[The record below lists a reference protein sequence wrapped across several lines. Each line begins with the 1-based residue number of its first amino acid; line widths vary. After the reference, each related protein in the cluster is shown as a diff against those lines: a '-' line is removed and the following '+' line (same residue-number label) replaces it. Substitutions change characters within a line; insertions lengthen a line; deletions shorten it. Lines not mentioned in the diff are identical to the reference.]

1 MTIIKLIIK
10 KQLHLITHN
19 IPYPANYGGVID
31 VFYKIVALKK
41 LGVGIHLHCFKYG
54 RDEAVELE
62 QYCEKVYY
70 YDRKMDVIKLF
81 SIIPFIVK
89 TRDHEVL
96 TKRLV
101 ENPYP
106 ILYDGLHC
114 TYTLNNL
121 KLKQKKIIRTHNVE
135 ANYYQQLAKSTSNIF
150 IKLFYYSEFL
160 KLALY
165 EKNIA
170 KADAAFAISE
180 NDKKYFSDIIKCY
193 LIRAFHSNTKTQ
205 NKTGIGEYALYHGNL
220 TVSENIKALRF
231 LLNGVFSSVNFP
243 LTIAGKIT
251 NQKLIKEIKKNS
263 FVTLVENPD
272 NQQMSDLIQE
282 AHLILL
288 PTFQRTG
295 IKLKL
300 LESLFKGRFC
310 IANNPMIENTEL
322 ETYCIQA
329 NTSQEWIDAIK
340 RHINVGFSAEIAA
353 KRAEISDSFNNLQ
366 EAQKMIDLLFE
377 D

>member
-1 MTIIKLIIK
+1 MPAL
-10 KQLHLITHN
+10 KQLHLITLN
-19 IPYPANYGGVID
+19 IPYPADYGGAID
-31 VFYKIVALKK
+31 VFYRIVALKK
-41 LGVGIHLHCFKYG
+41 LGVGIHLHCFKYD

-62 QYCEKVYY
+62 QYCEKVHYY
-70 YDRKMDVIKLF
+70 ERKMSFLKLL
-81 SIIPFIVK
+81 SSIPFIVK
-89 TRDHEVL
+89 SRDHEVL

-114 TYTLNNL
+114 TYTLNNPN
-121 KLKQKKIIRTHNVE
+121 LKQKKFIRTHNVE
-135 ANYYQQLAKSTSNIF
+135 TDYYLQLAKNAFNIF
-150 IKLFYYSEFL
+150 SKVFYYSESL
-160 KLALY
+160 KLARY

-170 KADAAFAISE
+170 KADTAFAISE
-180 NDKKYFSDIIKCY
+180 NDKKYFSNVIKCY

-205 NKTGIGEYALYHGNL
+205 NKIGRGGYALYHGNL
-220 TVSENIKALRF
+220 TISENIKALRF
-231 LLNGVFSSVNFP
+231 VLNEVFSSVNFP
-243 LTIAGKIT
+243 LAIAGKIT

-272 NQQMSDLIQE
+272 NKQMTDLIQE
-282 AHLILL
+282 AQVILL

-300 LESLFKGRFC
+300 LESLFNGRFC
-310 IANNPMIENTEL
+310 IANKPMIENTEL

-329 NTSQEWIDAIK
+329 NTSQEWIDEIN
-340 RHINVGFSAEIAA
+340 RHITMDFSADLAA
-353 KRAEISDSFNNLQ
+353 KRAEVSKYFNNLQ
-366 EAQKMIDLLFE
+366 EAQKMIDILFE